1 MAFDSILVST
11 GVKGYPYDDVK
22 KTEIININDTGL
34 ACKDIEE
41 YPLIIYGAVGF
52 NLGSLP
58 VICGGDGHSFNGQS
72 LGTVKQCYRLE
83 SGKWHHFAYLLQGYV
98 CIISGLLKSFLDKLF
113 YICFYLKSKNLVI

>member
-83 SGKWHHFAYLLQGYV
+83 SGKWQPFIKLAKRYV
-98 CIISGLLKSFLDKLF
+98 L
-113 YICFYLKSKNLVI
+113 Y